1 MAPKSRKQRREYRFQ
16 IDAFTPDTIPMSRL
30 AEYLKD
36 LATVFGQE
44 KNVHLSKIEGGSTV
58 PVVLVEWEAEP
69 KVRERLRAIKHREAP
84 AEALYAA
91 KEIDRK
97 LAEDN
102 AKGAL
107 IDPVGTKIINFPGRE
122 RATKLEFGPVSQPG
136 LFQGVPIRVGGENDP
151 VPVHLEDGQQ
161 KYIVLVRRALAKDI
175 AQYLFT
181 NVIRVEGI
189 GRWVR
194 HTDGEWEMLAFHAT
208 TFRLIDD
215 KDIRAS
221 IAELREIPAGWK
233 SLDDPLAALE
243 RIRKGEKLQ

>member
-1 MAPKSRKQRREYRFQ
+1 MALKSRRQHREYRFQ

-36 LATVFGQE
+36 LATVLGQE
-44 KNVHLSKIEGGSTV
+44 KNVHLRKIEGGSTV
-58 PVVLVEWEAEP
+58 PVMLVEWEAEP
-69 KVRERLRAIKHREAP
+69 KVRERLRAIKHKEAP
-84 AEALYAA
+84 AEALHAA

-107 IDPVGTKIINFPGRE
+107 IDPVGTAVIKFPGRE
-122 RATKLEFGPVSQPG
+122 RATKLEFGPISQPG

-161 KYIVLVRRALAKDI
+161 KYIVLASRKLAKDI

-181 NVIRVEGI
+181 NAIRVEGI

-194 HTDGEWEMLAFHAT
+194 HADGEWEMLSFHAT
-208 TFRLIDD
+208 TFEPIED
-215 KDIRAS
+215 AS
-221 IAELREIPAGWK
+221 IAGNIANLREVPANWK
-233 SLDDPLAALE
+233 NLDDPLAALE
-243 RIRKGEKLQ
+243 RIRRDEKLQ